1 LLGRIFLRI
10 FAKEFGREK
19 RRNGMIKEIKKMSR
33 EELLKLVEVYAKNW
47 LAHDG
52 SWFLA
57 AEETY
62 GMETAMDLDT
72 KSWARFAAVE
82 ANRIKKEF
90 NLPEKGGLK
99 ALEKAFNY
107 RLYAAINKQAIEWQ
121 GEKVLIFK
129 MLECRV
135 QAARKR
141 KGLPLFPCK
150 SVGIVEFTTFAK
162 TIDPRIKTEVISCP
176 PDEVKDFYCGWKF
189 TLEE

>member
-1 LLGRIFLRI
+1 
-10 FAKEFGREK
+10 
-19 RRNGMIKEIKKMSR
+19 MIEEIKKLPK

-62 GMETAMDLDT
+62 DMETAIDLDT

-90 NLPEKGGLK
+90 DLPEEGGLK

-107 RLYAAINKQAIEWQ
+107 RLYAAINEQKTEWLD
-121 GEKVLIFK
+121 ENTLVFK
-129 MLECRV
+129 MLKCRV
-135 QAARKR
+135 QAARER

-150 SVGIVEFTTFAK
+150 SVGIVEFSTFAK

-176 PDEVKDFYCGWKF
+176 PDPVGEFYCGWKF
-189 TLEE
+189 TIEE

>member
-1 LLGRIFLRI
+1 
-10 FAKEFGREK
+10 
-19 RRNGMIKEIKKMSR
+19 MIEDFKDLSK
-33 EELLKLVEVYAKNW
+33 EELLKVIEVYAKNW

-62 GMETAMDLDT
+62 DMKTAIDLDE

-90 NLPEKGGLK
+90 NIPENGGLK
-99 ALEKAFNY
+99 ALEKAFKF
-107 RLYAAINKQAIEWQ
+107 RLYAAINKQEIVWLDDNTL
-121 GEKVLIFK
+121 VFK

-135 QAARKR
+135 QSARKR

-150 SVGIVEFTTFAK
+150 SVGIIEFTTFAK

-189 TLEE
+189 TIEENAE